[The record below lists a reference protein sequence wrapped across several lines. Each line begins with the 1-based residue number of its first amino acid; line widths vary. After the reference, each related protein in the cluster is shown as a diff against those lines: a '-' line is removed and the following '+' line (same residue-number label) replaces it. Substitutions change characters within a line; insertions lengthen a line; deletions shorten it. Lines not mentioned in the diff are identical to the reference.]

1 MPTSDTPAKS
11 KPLVIIC
18 VPTRI
23 SVRRASKSAMMALN
37 AFSEVTLSRSKR
49 ATRASGKIR
58 EISSSTFS
66 VPKPIG
72 STSVTLHEGHFAG
85 TSSVWPQ

>member
-1 MPTSDTPAKS
+1 
-11 KPLVIIC
+11 
-18 VPTRI
+18 
-23 SVRRASKSAMMALN
+23 MMALN

-58 EISSSTFS
+58 GNLLLDLLGPEAHR
-66 VPKPIG
+66 KHIG
-72 STSVTLHEGHFAG
+72 DLARGHFAG